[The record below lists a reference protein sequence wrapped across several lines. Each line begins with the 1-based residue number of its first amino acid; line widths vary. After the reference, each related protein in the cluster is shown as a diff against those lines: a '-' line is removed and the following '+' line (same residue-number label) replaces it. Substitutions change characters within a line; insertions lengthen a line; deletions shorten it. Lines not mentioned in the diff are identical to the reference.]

1 MLRAFAYTADT
12 NNTSLQNIVTTMI
25 NPDTSKVQSQK
36 GWISVSAIAHIATL
50 YNERK
55 LTDALDLIE
64 GYGLIDEAALALF
77 AIIGEVA

>member
-1 MLRAFAYTADT
+1 
-12 NNTSLQNIVTTMI
+12 MI